1 MENEN
6 HIKQAIV
13 YLRIAE
19 TTPEQEKE
27 EIAINAENI
36 IALSAEIE
44 SEVIAHFF
52 DKGDSNEGLD
62 KLISHIRQSIPE
74 NLIMIIH
81 GRAVVVQDFRNTFP
95 DSVKAINFVK
105 GSI

>member
-6 HIKQAIV
+6 SLKKAVV

-19 TTPEQEKE
+19 TTPKQEKK

-36 IALSAEIE
+36 VSIAAEME
-44 SEVIAHFF
+44 AEVVAHFS
-52 DKGDSNEGLD
+52 DKGDSNDGLD

-81 GRAVVVQDFRNTFP
+81 GRIMVVQDFNHAFP
-95 DSVKAINFVK
+95 DSVVAINFVND
-105 GSI
+105 SI